1 MNTSFNEDEFNKLIN
16 TVATSWGSFGISA
29 EEAGKAINNLTA
41 KLNEFNKTAS
51 CDTYEIRGGKGNKKM
66 AMLRPRAGV
75 ETESSNRK
83 YDLEIFDENGDSRLK
98 MPFDEDYVYIIPTAQ
113 EKPMKVVFENDKFI
127 WKGEINANIV
137 NNKNTNIPNKRI
149 AKRRNSIIFSNL
161 SFIRQI
167 IF

>member
-1 MNTSFNEDEFNKLIN
+1 MLDNNMQQQPMNTSFNEDEFNKLIN

-41 KLNEFNKTAS
+41 KLNEFNKIAS

-66 AMLRPRAGV
+66 AVLRPRAGV

-113 EKPMKVVFENDKFI
+113 EKPMKLVFENDEFI
-127 WKGEINANIV
+127 WKGEV
-137 NNKNTNIPNKRI
+137 NPIDTN
-149 AKRRNSIIFSNL
+149 
-161 SFIRQI
+161 
-167 IF
+167 

>member
-29 EEAGKAINNLTA
+29 EEAGKAINNLIT
-41 KLNEFNKTAS
+41 KLNEFNKIAS
-51 CDTYEIRGGKGNKKM
+51 FDTYEMRGGKGNKKM

-113 EKPMKVVFENDKFI
+113 EKPMKLVFENDEFI
-127 WKGEINANIV
+127 WKGEV
-137 NNKNTNIPNKRI
+137 NPIDTN
-149 AKRRNSIIFSNL
+149 
-161 SFIRQI
+161 
-167 IF
+167 

>member
-1 MNTSFNEDEFNKLIN
+1 MNTSFNEDGFNKLIN

-41 KLNEFNKTAS
+41 KLNEFNKIAS
-51 CDTYEIRGGKGNKKM
+51 CDTYEMRGGKGNKKM
-66 AMLRPRAGV
+66 AVLQPRAGV

-113 EKPMKVVFENDKFI
+113 EKPMKLVFENDEFI
-127 WKGEINANIV
+127 WKGEV
-137 NNKNTNIPNKRI
+137 NPIDTN
-149 AKRRNSIIFSNL
+149 
-161 SFIRQI
+161 
-167 IF
+167 

>member
-1 MNTSFNEDEFNKLIN
+1 MLDNNMQQQPMNTSFNEDGFNKLIN

-41 KLNEFNKTAS
+41 KLNEFNKIAS
-51 CDTYEIRGGKGNKKM
+51 CDTYEMRGGKGNKKM
-66 AMLRPRAGV
+66 AVLQPRAGV

-113 EKPMKVVFENDKFI
+113 EKPMKLVFENDEFI
-127 WKGEINANIV
+127 WKGEV
-137 NNKNTNIPNKRI
+137 NPIDTN
-149 AKRRNSIIFSNL
+149 
-161 SFIRQI
+161 
-167 IF
+167 

>member
-16 TVATSWGSFGISA
+16 KVAASWGSFGISA

-41 KLNEFNKTAS
+41 KLNEFNKIAS
-51 CDTYEIRGGKGNKKM
+51 FDTYEIRGGKGNKKM

-75 ETESSNRK
+75 ETESSDRK

-113 EKPMKVVFENDKFI
+113 EKPMKLIFENDEFI
-127 WKGEINANIV
+127 WKGEV
-137 NNKNTNIPNKRI
+137 NPIDTN
-149 AKRRNSIIFSNL
+149 
-161 SFIRQI
+161 
-167 IF
+167 

>member
-1 MNTSFNEDEFNKLIN
+1 MLDNNMQQQPMNTSFNEDEFNKLIN
-16 TVATSWGSFGISA
+16 EVATSWGSFGISA

-41 KLNEFNKTAS
+41 KLNEFNKIAS
-51 CDTYEIRGGKGNKKM
+51 FDTYEIRGGKGNKKM

-113 EKPMKVVFENDKFI
+113 EKPMKLIFENDEFI
-127 WKGEINANIV
+127 WKGEV
-137 NNKNTNIPNKRI
+137 NPIDTN
-149 AKRRNSIIFSNL
+149 
-161 SFIRQI
+161 
-167 IF
+167 

>member
-41 KLNEFNKTAS
+41 KLNEFNKIAS
-51 CDTYEIRGGKGNKKM
+51 CDTYEMRGGKGNKKM
-66 AMLRPRAGV
+66 AVLRPRAGA

-113 EKPMKVVFENDKFI
+113 EKPMKLVFENDEFI
-127 WKGEINANIV
+127 WKGEV
-137 NNKNTNIPNKRI
+137 NPIDTN
-149 AKRRNSIIFSNL
+149 
-161 SFIRQI
+161 
-167 IF
+167 

>member
-1 MNTSFNEDEFNKLIN
+1 MNTLFNEDEFNKLIN

-41 KLNEFNKTAS
+41 KLNEFNKIAS
-51 CDTYEIRGGKGNKKM
+51 CDIYEMRGGKGNKKM

-98 MPFDEDYVYIIPTAQ
+98 MPFDEDYIYIIPTAQ
-113 EKPMKVVFENDKFI
+113 EKPMKLVFENDEFI
-127 WKGEINANIV
+127 WKGEV
-137 NNKNTNIPNKRI
+137 NPIDTN
-149 AKRRNSIIFSNL
+149 
-161 SFIRQI
+161 
-167 IF
+167 

>member
-1 MNTSFNEDEFNKLIN
+1 MLDNNMQQQPMNTSFNEDEFNKLIN

-41 KLNEFNKTAS
+41 KLNEFNKIAS
-51 CDTYEIRGGKGNKKM
+51 CDTYEMRGGKGNKKM
-66 AMLRPRAGV
+66 AVLRPRAGV

-127 WKGEINANIV
+127 WKGEV
-137 NNKNTNIPNKRI
+137 NPIDTN
-149 AKRRNSIIFSNL
+149 
-161 SFIRQI
+161 
-167 IF
+167 

>member
-41 KLNEFNKTAS
+41 KLNEFNKIAS
-51 CDTYEIRGGKGNKKM
+51 FDTYEMRGGRGNKKM
-66 AMLRPRAGV
+66 AVLRPRAGV

-127 WKGEINANIV
+127 WKGEV
-137 NNKNTNIPNKRI
+137 NPIDTN
-149 AKRRNSIIFSNL
+149 
-161 SFIRQI
+161 
-167 IF
+167 

>member
-16 TVATSWGSFGISA
+16 KVATSSWGSFGISA

-41 KLNEFNKTAS
+41 KLNEFNKIAS

-98 MPFDEDYVYIIPTAQ
+98 MPFDEDYVYITPIAQ
-113 EKPMKVVFENDKFI
+113 EKPMKVVFENDEFI
-127 WKGEINANIV
+127 WKGEV
-137 NNKNTNIPNKRI
+137 NPIDTN
-149 AKRRNSIIFSNL
+149 
-161 SFIRQI
+161 
-167 IF
+167 

>member
-1 MNTSFNEDEFNKLIN
+1 MLDNNMQQQPMNTSFNEDEFNKLIN

-41 KLNEFNKTAS
+41 KLNEFNKIAS
-51 CDTYEIRGGKGNKKM
+51 CDTYEMRGGKGNKKM
-66 AMLRPRAGV
+66 AVLRSRAGV

-127 WKGEINANIV
+127 WKGEV
-137 NNKNTNIPNKRI
+137 NPIDTN
-149 AKRRNSIIFSNL
+149 
-161 SFIRQI
+161 
-167 IF
+167 

>member
-1 MNTSFNEDEFNKLIN
+1 MLDNNMQQQPMNTSFNEDEFNKLIN
-16 TVATSWGSFGISA
+16 KVATSWGSFGISA

-41 KLNEFNKTAS
+41 KFNEFNKTGF

-98 MPFDEDYVYIIPTAQ
+98 MPFNEDYVYITPIAQ
-113 EKPMKVVFENDKFI
+113 KKPMKVVFENDEFI
-127 WKGEINANIV
+127 WKGEV
-137 NNKNTNIPNKRI
+137 NPIDTN
-149 AKRRNSIIFSNL
+149 
-161 SFIRQI
+161 
-167 IF
+167 

>member
-41 KLNEFNKTAS
+41 KLNEFNKIAS
-51 CDTYEIRGGKGNKKM
+51 CDTYEMRGGKGNKKM
-66 AMLRPRAGV
+66 AVLRPRAGV

-113 EKPMKVVFENDKFI
+113 EKPMKLIFENDEFI
-127 WKGEINANIV
+127 WKGEV
-137 NNKNTNIPNKRI
+137 NPIDTN
-149 AKRRNSIIFSNL
+149 
-161 SFIRQI
+161 
-167 IF
+167 

>member
-16 TVATSWGSFGISA
+16 KVATSWGSFGISA

-41 KLNEFNKTAS
+41 KLNEFNKTGL

-98 MPFDEDYVYIIPTAQ
+98 MPFNEDYVYITPIAQ
-113 EKPMKVVFENDKFI
+113 EKPMKVVFENDEFI
-127 WKGEINANIV
+127 WKGEV
-137 NNKNTNIPNKRI
+137 NPIDTN
-149 AKRRNSIIFSNL
+149 
-161 SFIRQI
+161 
-167 IF
+167 

>member
-41 KLNEFNKTAS
+41 KLNEFNKIAS
-51 CDTYEIRGGKGNKKM
+51 CDTYEMRGGKGNKKM
-66 AMLRPRAGV
+66 AMLRARTDANA
-75 ETESSNRK
+75 ESSNRK

-113 EKPMKVVFENDKFI
+113 EKPMKLIFENDEFI
-127 WKGEINANIV
+127 WKGEV
-137 NNKNTNIPNKRI
+137 NPIDTN
-149 AKRRNSIIFSNL
+149 
-161 SFIRQI
+161 
-167 IF
+167 